1 MSPAVTIATPTL
13 PVTIG
18 TELLAEFQDFSL
30 RTKSELIGM
39 KKGQYL
45 VISTQHD
52 MPGMRAETL
61 KDSSVIVRYLYK
73 GSVFGFRT
81 KVLSLIH
88 SPDRLVFLGYP
99 EKIEEFRVRA
109 SQRYECIL
117 PAVTIVDGVEGETV
131 VVDISVDGC
140 KCTVKASNLKDA
152 EKFYQSMDINKE
164 ATLRVQ
170 FPGSPESYEITGS
183 IKNMS
188 KDADKM
194 AFGLL
199 FGPIKTDSKK
209 KLEEFIS
216 LISEV
221 KGKEL

>member
-1 MSPAVTIATPTL
+1 MSSTATIAPPIL

-18 TELLAEFQDFSL
+18 TELLAEFKDFSL

-52 MPGMRAETL
+52 MPGMRAEAL
-61 KDSSVIVRYLYK
+61 KDTPVIVRYLYK

-81 KVLSLIH
+81 RVTGLIH

-117 PAVTIVDGVEGETV
+117 PAMTVVDGIEGETV
-131 VVDISVDGC
+131 VVDISADGC

-152 EKFYQSMDINKE
+152 DKFYQSMDINRE
-164 ATLRVQ
+164 AALRVQ
-170 FPGSPESYEITGS
+170 FPGSPESYELTGS
-183 IKNMS
+183 VKNIS

-199 FGPIKTDSKK
+199 FGPIKTAAKE
-209 KLEEFIS
+209 KLDEFIS

>member
-1 MSPAVTIATPTL
+1 MSSTVTIAPPSL

-30 RTKSELIGM
+30 RTRSELIGM

-45 VISTQHD
+45 VISTEHD
-52 MPGMRAETL
+52 MPGMRADALRDTT
-61 KDSSVIVRYLYK
+61 VIIRYLYK

-88 SPDRLVFLGYP
+88 SPDRLVFLQYP

-117 PAVTIVDGVEGETV
+117 PAMTIVDGVEGETV
-131 VVDISVDGC
+131 VVDISPDGC
-140 KCTVKASNLKDA
+140 KCTVKVSGLKDA
-152 EKFYQSMDINKE
+152 EKFYKSMDINSE
-164 ATLRVQ
+164 AALRVQ
-170 FPGSPESYEITGS
+170 LPGSTESYEITGS

-188 KDADKM
+188 KDSDRM
-194 AFGLL
+194 AFGLC
-199 FGPIKTDSKK
+199 FGPLKTDIKR
-209 KLEEFIS
+209 KLDEFIS
-216 LISEV
+216 LISEA
-221 KGKEL
+221 KDKES

>member
-1 MSPAVTIATPTL
+1 MSSTATIAPPSL

-45 VISTQHD
+45 VICTQHD
-52 MPGMRAETL
+52 MPGMRAEAL

-81 KVLSLIH
+81 RVLSLIH

-109 SQRYECIL
+109 SQRFECIL
-117 PAVTIVDGVEGETV
+117 PAITIVDGVEGETV
-131 VVDISVDGC
+131 VVDISADGC
-140 KCTVKASNLKDA
+140 KCTVKASGLKDV
-152 EKFYQSMDINKE
+152 EKFYQSMDINNE
-164 ATLRVQ
+164 AALRVQ
-170 FPGSPESYEITGS
+170 FPGSPESYELTGT
-183 IKNMS
+183 IKNIN
-188 KDADKM
+188 KDADRV

-199 FGPIKTDSKK
+199 FGPIKTATKE

-221 KGKEL
+221 KEK